1 MPPVYMS
8 QLFGSLFLEKL
19 FALSIKVAAEAFDNY
34 AFYIL
39 WDITYIL
46 WDITCVDASAH
57 YNFIVKST
65 FRFKYFSPLQESIDV
80 IHQSSSSKE
89 S

>member
-1 MPPVYMS
+1 M
-8 QLFGSLFLEKL
+8 K
-19 FALSIKVAAEAFDNY
+19 ATAEAFDNY

-39 WDITYIL
+39 WDIT
-46 WDITCVDASAH
+46 CVDASAQC
-57 YNFIVKST
+57 NFIVKSA
-65 FRFKYFSPLQESIDV
+65 FRFKYFSPLQEPIDV